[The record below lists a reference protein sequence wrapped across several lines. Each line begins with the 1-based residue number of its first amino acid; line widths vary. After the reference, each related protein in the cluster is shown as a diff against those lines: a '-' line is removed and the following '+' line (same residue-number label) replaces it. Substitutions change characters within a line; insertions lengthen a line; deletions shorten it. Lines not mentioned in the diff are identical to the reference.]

1 MLDNV
6 DELLTKE
13 MIIEMNKILKRNT
26 VMKKILDIML
36 VDLKLFLI
44 S

>member
-36 VDLKLFLI
+36 VDLRWFLT
-44 S
+44 

>member
-44 S
+44 